1 MGALLLHA
9 ARIQCLAIGQ
19 CAHAEFLKECTPRA
33 YYKVFWN
40 CGDVALGDMVSGHGG
55 GGLGLDLGVLEVFF
69 NSNDPM
75 VLFRVTVNGHSGEGV
90 GLSFGISRVFPSL
103 HDPVLL

>member
-1 MGALLLHA
+1 
-9 ARIQCLAIGQ
+9 
-19 CAHAEFLKECTPRA
+19 
-33 YYKVFWN
+33 
-40 CGDVALGDMVSGHGG
+40 
-55 GGLGLDLGVLEVFF
+55 LGVLEVFF